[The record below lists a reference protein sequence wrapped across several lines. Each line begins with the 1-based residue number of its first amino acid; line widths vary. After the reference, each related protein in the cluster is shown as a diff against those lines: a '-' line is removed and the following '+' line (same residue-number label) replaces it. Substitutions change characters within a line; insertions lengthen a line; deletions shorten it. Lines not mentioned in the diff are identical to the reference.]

1 MADVSLA
8 PAASTGAPTGAQPR
22 RARPSHARPSHAGSS
37 RPHPSRVH
45 VALRI
50 AALSSLALLA
60 ACSLPRSGPNKN
72 EIFSGA
78 VERGGNTH
86 VIYVNDHVARAASF
100 APAYGFGSDFTR
112 AGAVGADEIRPG
124 DVLGLTIWENV
135 DDGLLASL
143 GQTNTNLQELQ
154 VDSAGY
160 IFVPYAGRVRASG
173 NSPDQLR
180 QIITQRLASQ
190 TPDPQVTVTRVA
202 GDGATVS
209 VMGKVNGQGVFPI
222 ERPTRTLSSM
232 LARAGGVSID
242 PEIAVVTVKRGNSS
256 GKVWLRDLYANPRY
270 DVALR
275 PGDVI
280 LVEEDQRS
288 FTALGALG
296 GQTKVPLGSEQ
307 INAIE
312 AIAMVGGLSTQL
324 ADPTGVFILRDEPQ
338 SVAQRVLGK
347 SVYGDTRMAYVL
359 DLTRPNGLFLARD
372 FMIRDGDTVY
382 VTEAPYVQ
390 WQKTL
395 SAITGAAGT
404 ARSLDSIA
412 N

>member
-1 MADVSLA
+1 MVDVTLSLNA
-8 PAASTGAPTGAQPR
+8 PRGHR
-22 RARPSHARPSHAGSS
+22 LVRF
-37 RPHPSRVH
+37 
-45 VALRI
+45 
-50 AALSSLALLA
+50 AALASLVALA
-60 ACSLPRSGPNKN
+60 ACGLPRSGPSKN
-72 EIFSGA
+72 EIFQGA

-86 VIYVNDHVARAASF
+86 IIYVNDHVARAANF
-100 APAYGFGSDFTR
+100 APSYGFGSDFTR
-112 AGAVGADEIRPG
+112 ASSVGADEIRPG

-143 GQTNTNLQELQ
+143 GQSNTALQELQ
-154 VDSAGY
+154 VDSSGY
-160 IFVPYAGRVRASG
+160 IFVPYAGRVRAAGS
-173 NSPDQLR
+173 SPDELR
-180 QIITQRLASQ
+180 RVITSRLEQQ

-209 VMGKVNGQGVFPI
+209 VMGKVNSQGVFPI
-222 ERPTRTLSSM
+222 ERPTRTLSAM

-242 PEIAVVTVKRGNSS
+242 PEIAVVTVKRGGNT
-256 GKVWLRDLYANPRY
+256 GRVWLRDLYANPRN

-275 PGDVI
+275 PGDVV

-296 GQTKVPLGSEQ
+296 GQTKVPLGSEE

-312 AIAMVGGLSTQL
+312 AIAMVGGLSTNL
-324 ADPTGVFILRDEPQ
+324 ADPKGVFILRDEPM
-338 SVAQRVLGK
+338 SVASKVLGK
-347 SVYGDTRMAYVL
+347 QVHGDQRMAYVL
-359 DLTRPNGLFLARD
+359 DLTKANGLFLARD

-395 SAITGAAGT
+395 GAITGAAGT
-404 ARSLDSIA
+404 ANTLDA
-412 N
+412 ATGG

>member
-1 MADVSLA
+1 MADVSFARSRGFA
-8 PAASTGAPTGAQPR
+8 PRG
-22 RARPSHARPSHAGSS
+22 
-37 RPHPSRVH
+37 
-45 VALRI
+45 LMRI
-50 AALSSLALLA
+50 VALSSLALLA
-60 ACSLPRSGPNKN
+60 ACGLPRSGPSKN

-78 VERGGNTH
+78 VEKGGNTH
-86 VIYVNDHVARAASF
+86 IIYVNDHVARAASF
-100 APAYGFGSDFTR
+100 APAYGFGQDFLG
-112 AGAVGADEIRPG
+112 AGSVGADEIRPG

-154 VDSAGY
+154 VDSGGY
-160 IFVPYAGRVRASG
+160 IFVPYAGRIRAAG
-173 NSPDQLR
+173 NSPDELR
-180 QIITQRLASQ
+180 RIITSRLASQ

-222 ERPTRTLSSM
+222 ERPTRTLSAM

-256 GKVWLRDLYANPRY
+256 GKVWLKDLYMNPRY

-307 INAIE
+307 INALE

-324 ADPTGVFILRDEPQ
+324 ADPTGVFVLRDEPM
-338 SVAQRVLGK
+338 SVARRVLGK
-347 SVYGDTRMAYVL
+347 DVYGDTRMAYVL

-372 FMIRDGDTVY
+372 FVIRDGDTVY

-395 SAITGAAGT
+395 GAITGAAGT
-404 ARSLDSIA
+404 ARSLESVT